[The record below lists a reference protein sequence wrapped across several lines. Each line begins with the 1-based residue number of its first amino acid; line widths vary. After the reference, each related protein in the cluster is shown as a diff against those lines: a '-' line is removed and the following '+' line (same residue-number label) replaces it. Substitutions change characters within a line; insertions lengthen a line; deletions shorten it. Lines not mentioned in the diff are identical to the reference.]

1 MLQTALTIFLESS
14 VNKLLATDNATLSAL
29 EKLSGKVFE
38 FKITDAPIH
47 LFLLPH
53 SSGIELQQNYQHPAD
68 TCLTGSITEFRSLIT
83 ADDKSSQLFGNG
95 VNISGDVQL
104 ANKLQ
109 RIMAN
114 ALIDWEGLIANYSS
128 DVIAHQLF
136 NFGKAAFEQSSL
148 TKESLSL
155 NLAEYLQE
163 EIQTLP
169 PRPQIDGFVEDIDS
183 LNQQVERIDA
193 RITAIEQKILSAIKT
208 TA

>member
-1 MLQTALTIFLESS
+1 MLHTALTLFLESS
-14 VNKLLATDNATLSAL
+14 VNKLLATDSVSLGAI

-38 FKITDAPIH
+38 FKISDAPIH

-53 SSGIELQQNYQHPAD
+53 SAGIELQQSYDHPAD
-68 TCLTGSITEFRSLIT
+68 TCLTGSLTEFRALAT
-83 ADDKSSQLFGNG
+83 ANDKSSQLFGNG

-128 DVIAHQLF
+128 DLIAHQLF
-136 NFGKAAFEQSSL
+136 NFGRTAFKQGAL

-163 EIQTLP
+163 EIRTLP
-169 PRPQIDGFVEDIDS
+169 PRPEIDGFVEDIDS
-183 LNQQVERIDA
+183 LNQHVERLDA
-193 RITAIEQKILSAIKT
+193 RIAAIELKVLGTTSA
-208 TA
+208 